1 MIPRYTRPKIE
12 KIWSVKNKFT
22 IWTEIECL
30 IAEKLS
36 IIGIIPKKDAKQIR
50 EKAKFNVKEI
60 EELRKRVNLA
70 HQMGGP
76 EKIKRQHDA
85 GRLTIRERIEAIL
98 DRDSFHEI
106 GTISGLSEYG
116 PDGSLKSFRASNCIF
131 GRGQIDGRTIVLVGD
146 DFTVRGG
153 AADAST
159 WEKQVAADQMA
170 YELHLPIVRFVEGT
184 RGGAS
189 QNSNGT

>member
-1 MIPRYTRPKIE
+1 MSWE
-12 KIWSVKNKFT
+12 
-22 IWTEIECL
+22 
-30 IAEKLS
+30 
-36 IIGIIPKKDAKQIR
+36 
-50 EKAKFNVKEI
+50 KEI
-60 EELRKRVNLA
+60 EELKKRVNLA

-98 DRDSFHEI
+98 VRGSFHEI

-153 AADAST
+153 AADASI
-159 WEKQVAADQMA
+159 WEKQVAAEQMA
-170 YELHLPIVRFVEGT
+170 YELHLPIVRLVEGT
-184 RGGAS
+184 GGGGS
-189 QNSNGT
+189 VKSIESDGYTLSLIHI